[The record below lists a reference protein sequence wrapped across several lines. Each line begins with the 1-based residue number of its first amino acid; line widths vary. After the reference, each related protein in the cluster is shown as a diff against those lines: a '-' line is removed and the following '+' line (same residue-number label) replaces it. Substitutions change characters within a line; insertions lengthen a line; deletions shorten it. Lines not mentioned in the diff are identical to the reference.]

1 MELKY
6 TVKDDKYKTINQ
18 VLINEFK
25 ISTRL
30 LTKLIHLEKI
40 YLNNKIIDTRNSI
53 NIGDTIYVDLNYDED
68 NSNVIPKKMYL
79 DIVYEDEWL
88 IIVNKPSGIAVHP
101 SMLHY
106 EDSLS
111 NGIRYYFD
119 SINLKKKIRPVN
131 RLDLNTSR
139 ISHFCKK

>member
-6 TVKDDKYKTINQ
+6 TVKNSKYKTVNQ
-18 VLINEFK
+18 VLTSEFK

-30 LTKLIHLEKI
+30 LTKLIKLKKI
-40 YLNNKIIDTRNSI
+40 FLNNKITDTRKNI
-53 NIGDTIYVDLNYDED
+53 KIGDLIIVDFNYDED
-68 NSNVIPKKMYL
+68 NSN
-79 DIVYEDEWL
+79 IVPTQMNLNIAYEDDWIL
-88 IIVNKPSGIAVHP
+88 IINKPSGIAIHP

-119 SINLKKKIRPVN
+119 TINLKKKIRSVN

-139 ISHFCKK
+139 ISYICQM

>member
-6 TVKDDKYKTINQ
+6 TVKDDKYKTVNQ

-30 LTKLIHLEKI
+30 LTKLIHLKKI

-53 NIGDTIYVDLNYDED
+53 NIGDTICVDLNYDED

-88 IIVNKPSGIAVHP
+88 IIVNKSSGIAVHP

>member
-6 TVKDDKYKTINQ
+6 KVKDLKYKTVNQ

-30 LTKLIHLEKI
+30 LTKLIKLQKI
-40 YLNNKIIDTRNSI
+40 FLNDQIVDTRKDI
-53 NIGDTIYVDLNYDED
+53 KPGDLIFLDFNYDED
-68 NSNVIPKKMYL
+68 NSNIIPKKLDL
-79 DIVYEDEWL
+79 DIVYEDDWL
-88 IIVNKPSGIAVHP
+88 LIVNKPSGIAVHP
-101 SMLHY
+101 SILHY
-106 EDSLS
+106 DDSLS

-119 SINLKKKIRPVN
+119 SIHLKKKIRPVN

-139 ISHFCKK
+139 ISCICKM